1 MAEKA
6 EKKPEANA
14 TPAAGPGAGADA
26 HGKGDKKKGG
36 GLLGKTPVLLGGV
49 MLIEAAVLFA
59 GFKMLGGGGPKPAP
73 GAELADG
80 KGEEDA
86 ADEGG
91 GGHGDGHGGGGD
103 KPKKLDKR
111 KTIEVPLLDFK
122 APNKVSGRTFLFE
135 VSLVV
140 QTKGENEEKVKA
152 AIKDREALIKDRVRT
167 IIAQAD
173 PEKLLGSSEPGLE
186 TLRRQVKYQLDMIV
200 GDGLI
205 EEVLVPR
212 CIPIRTDF

>member
-6 EKKPEANA
+6 EKKPDAAAPA
-14 TPAAGPGAGADA
+14 TAPAAASGGDA

-36 GLLGKTPVLLGGV
+36 VGGLLSKTPVLLGGV

-59 GFKMLGGGGPKPAP
+59 GFKMLGGSTPKMAP

-80 KGEEDA
+80 KGEE
-86 ADEGG
+86 GG
-91 GGHGDGHGGGGD
+91 GDHGDGHGGGGG
-103 KPKKLDKR
+103 KSKKGEKR
-111 KTIEVPLLDFK
+111 KTVELSVLDFK
-122 APNKVSGRTFLFE
+122 APNKASGRTFLFE
-135 VSLVV
+135 VSIYV
-140 QTKGENEEKVKA
+140 TARSENEEKVKA

-173 PEKLLGSSEPGLE
+173 PEKLVGSSEPGLE
-186 TLRRQVKYQLDMIV
+186 TLRRQEKYQLDMIV

-205 EEVLVPR
+205 DEVLVPR